1 MFRSNDKVTLTL
13 INARDINDQ
22 MLPFSL
28 SVPVGDGSYDIP
40 DTLAAIDVF
49 EYQEGVVNQG
59 YVLFHIYVGE
69 RKTFSELLEL
79 NGEKKVKVKRT
90 LEILGIDRNICYQ
103 EVNGNNFVFA
113 TVDDCD
119 VVVKDHEQL
128 KGVIGNLSEAYT
140 AVCTSVDNIKS
151 FSKTMN
157 SK

>member
-1 MFRSNDKVTLTL
+1 MLRSNDKMTLTL
-13 INARDINDQ
+13 VNARDINEHI
-22 MLPFSL
+22 LPFNL
-28 SVPVGDGSYDIP
+28 RMPVVDGSYDIP

-69 RKTFSELLEL
+69 KATFSELFEL
-79 NGEKKVKVKRT
+79 KGDKKIKIKGT
-90 LEILGIDRNICYQ
+90 LEIPGIDSKVCYQ
-103 EVNGNNFVFA
+103 DVNGDNFVFA

-119 VVVKDHEQL
+119 VVVKDHKQL
-128 KGVIGNLSEAYT
+128 KEVIGNLSEGYN

-157 SK
+157 NN